1 MIKVV
6 EGGSSCMYII
16 HMSLALNILLLGL
29 LSYCYTM
36 LNVMLYQSFN
46 LSLKG
51 YLLLMSAP
59 KMSFEETMLS
69 TVGG

>member
-1 MIKVV
+1 
-6 EGGSSCMYII
+6 MYII